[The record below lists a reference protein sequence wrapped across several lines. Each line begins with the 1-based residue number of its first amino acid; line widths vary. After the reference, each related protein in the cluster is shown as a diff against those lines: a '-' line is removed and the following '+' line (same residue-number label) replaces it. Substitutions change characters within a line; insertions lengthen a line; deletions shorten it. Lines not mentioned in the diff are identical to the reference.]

1 LKTFKNLWHDFI
13 SFENFYLAAR
23 KAKKGKRYKQSA
35 LEFNAFQEENLL
47 QLISELKEG
56 AYRPGEYRIFKIF
69 DPKERDI
76 CAAPYRDRVVH
87 HALMNILEPLWEPS
101 FYHHSYACRVGK
113 GMHRA
118 LDTVQSYMKRNSY
131 VLKCDIEKYFP
142 SIDHDILLGI
152 ISRKINDKRL
162 LQVIEL
168 IISSSPQLSTHAG
181 SAVLGT
187 IFASQR
193 RAGLPIGNL
202 PSQFFA
208 NLYLNELDIVV
219 KQQLCQKYYIRFM
232 DDFLLFGNSKERLVQ
247 LRKEIVR
254 CVDDLRLRLH
264 PKKQEIFPLKNGI
277 PFLGM
282 LIKRDY
288 RRIRRVNLQRFTKR
302 MRRKQNE
309 YSVNIITQTDLRQS
323 LMAWLGYAAKANSQ
337 SLRNKLIPQF
347 VFTKERHAAK
357 G

>member
-1 LKTFKNLWHDFI
+1 
-13 SFENFYLAAR
+13 
-23 KAKKGKRYKQSA
+23 
-35 LEFNAFQEENLL
+35 
-47 QLISELKEG
+47 
-56 AYRPGEYRIFKIF
+56 
-69 DPKERDI
+69 
-76 CAAPYRDRVVH
+76 
-87 HALMNILEPLWEPS
+87 
-101 FYHHSYACRVGK
+101 
-113 GMHRA
+113 MHRA